1 LEDILARLVAIK
13 IPDDIYREL
22 ERRAKEAG
30 YTLVSDYIRDI
41 VLRELGRAGISL
53 RGIEERL
60 TRLEEGELTP
70 RLYERILEIVKS
82 ALAESVEKTLTVV
95 GTIETK
101 EDTTDKIV
109 QRIERKVMDIINP
122 FTAKVDSIA
131 SKLAD
136 LIERVEV
143 LEERVEKL
151 EDELK
156 KAKEQVVQKPHH
168 RRTAI
173 DRLKEQGV
181 VFESELRWLRD
192 RSAFFERLRREGA
205 IIFDVKGERVAI
217 HPSFWSKFKDKV
229 EKLPTA
235 IDDEVRVLLRDTEYK
250 LFSKLREAGL
260 VYYDSSKKAW
270 KFVQQLGLP
279 SG

>member
-1 LEDILARLVAIK
+1 MARLVAIK

-82 ALAESVEKTLTVV
+82 ALAESVEKTLTVG

-151 EDELK
+151 EEELR

-173 DRLKEQGV
+173 DRLREQGV

>member
-1 LEDILARLVAIK
+1 MARLVAIK

-82 ALAESVEKTLTVV
+82 ALAESVEKTLTVG

-151 EDELK
+151 EEELK

-270 KFVQQLGLP
+270 KFVQQLDFP
-279 SG
+279 SK

>member
-1 LEDILARLVAIK
+1 MARLVAIK
-13 IPDDIYREL
+13 IPDDVYKEL

-30 YTLVSDYIRDI
+30 YTLVSDYVRDI
-41 VLRELGRAGISL
+41 ILRELGRAGISL
-53 RGIEERL
+53 RGLEERL

-82 ALAESVEKTLTVV
+82 ALAESVERTLTVG
-95 GTIETK
+95 GTIEIK
-101 EDTTDKIV
+101 EDITDKII

-136 LIERVEV
+136 LVERIEV
-143 LEERVEKL
+143 LEERVGKL
-151 EDELK
+151 EEEFK
-156 KAKEQVVQKPHH
+156 RAKEQAIQKPHH

-192 RSAFFERLRREGA
+192 RDAFFERLRREGA
-205 IIFDVKGERVAI
+205 IILDVKGERVAVY
-217 HPSFWSKFKDKV
+217 PSFWSKFKDKV

-235 IDDEVRVLLRDTEYK
+235 IDDEIRVLLRDTEYK

-260 VYYDSSKKAW
+260 VYYDASKKAW
-270 KFVQQLGLP
+270 KFVQELDLP
-279 SG
+279 SR

>member
-1 LEDILARLVAIK
+1 MTRLVAIK

-30 YTLVSDYIRDI
+30 YTFVSDYVRDI

-82 ALAESVEKTLTVV
+82 ALAESVEKTLTVG
-95 GTIETK
+95 GTTETK
-101 EDTTDKIV
+101 EDTTNRIV
-109 QRIERKVMDIINP
+109 QRIERRVMDIINP
-122 FTAKVDSIA
+122 FTAKVDNIA

-136 LIERVEV
+136 LVERVEV
-143 LEERVEKL
+143 LEGRVGKL
-151 EDELK
+151 EEEFR
-156 KAKEQVVQKPHH
+156 KAREQVIQRPQH

-192 RSAFFERLRREGA
+192 RDAFFERLRREGA
-205 IIFDVKGERVAI
+205 IILDVKGERVAI
-217 HPSFWSKFKDKV
+217 YPSFWTKFRDKV

-235 IDDEVRVLLRDTEYK
+235 IDDEIRVLLRDAEYR
-250 LFSKLREAGL
+250 LFSRLREAGL
-260 VYYDSSKKAW
+260 VYYDSSRKAW
-270 KFVQQLGLP
+270 KFVEQLDVP
-279 SG
+279 SR

>member
-1 LEDILARLVAIK
+1 MARLVAIK

-30 YTLVSDYIRDI
+30 YTLVSDYVRDI

-82 ALAESVEKTLTVV
+82 ALAESVEKTLTVG

-143 LEERVEKL
+143 LEERVERL
-151 EDELK
+151 EEELR

-270 KFVQQLGLP
+270 KFVQQLDLP
-279 SG
+279 SK

>member
-1 LEDILARLVAIK
+1 MARLVAIK
-13 IPDDIYREL
+13 IPDDVYREL

-30 YTLVSDYIRDI
+30 YAFVSDYVRDI
-41 VLRELGRAGISL
+41 ILRELGRAGISL
-53 RGIEERL
+53 RGLEERL

-82 ALAESVEKTLTVV
+82 VLAESVEKSLKASS
-95 GTIETK
+95 TIEIREETVN
-101 EDTTDKIV
+101 KIV

-122 FTAKVDSIA
+122 FTAKVDNIA

-136 LIERVEV
+136 LVEKVEV

-151 EDELK
+151 EEEFK
-156 KAKEQVVQKPHH
+156 RVREQAIQKHHH
-168 RRTAI
+168 RRSAI

-192 RSAFFERLRREGA
+192 RDAFFERLRREGA
-205 IIFDVKGERVAI
+205 IILDVKGERIAI
-217 HPSFWSKFKDKV
+217 YPSFWSKFKDKV

-235 IDDEVRVLLRDTEYK
+235 IDDEIKVLLRDIEYK
-250 LFSKLREAGL
+250 LFTRLREAGL
-260 VYYDSSKKAW
+260 VYYDASKRAW
-270 KFVQQLGLP
+270 RFVQELDLP
-279 SG
+279 SR

>member
-1 LEDILARLVAIK
+1 LEGILARLVAIK
-13 IPDDIYREL
+13 IPDDVYREL

-30 YTLVSDYIRDI
+30 YTLVSDYVRDI

-82 ALAESVEKTLTVV
+82 ALAESVEKTLTVG
-95 GTIETK
+95 GTTETK
-101 EDTTDKIV
+101 EDTTNRIV
-109 QRIERKVMDIINP
+109 QRIERRVMDIINP
-122 FTAKVDSIA
+122 FTAKVDNIA

-136 LIERVEV
+136 LVERVEV
-143 LEERVEKL
+143 LEGRVGKL
-151 EDELK
+151 EEEFR
-156 KAKEQVVQKPHH
+156 KAREQVIQRPQH

-192 RSAFFERLRREGA
+192 RDAFFERLRREGA
-205 IIFDVKGERVAI
+205 IILDVKGERVAI
-217 HPSFWSKFKDKV
+217 YPSFWTKFRDKV

-235 IDDEVRVLLRDTEYK
+235 IDDEIRVLLRDAEYR
-250 LFSKLREAGL
+250 LFSRLREAGL
-260 VYYDSSKKAW
+260 VYYDSSRKAW
-270 KFVQQLGLP
+270 KFVEQLDVP
-279 SG
+279 SR

>member
-1 LEDILARLVAIK
+1 MARLVAIK

-82 ALAESVEKTLTVV
+82 ALAESVEKTLTVG

-151 EDELK
+151 EEELK

>member
-1 LEDILARLVAIK
+1 MARLVAIK

-22 ERRAKEAG
+22 ERRAKEVG

-151 EDELK
+151 EEELK

>member
-1 LEDILARLVAIK
+1 LARLVAIK

-109 QRIERKVMDIINP
+109 QRIERRVMDIINP

-151 EDELK
+151 EEELR